1 MSTISAISGSATVT
15 PSSFSSLPSTLAD
28 ILDGIDPTTATE
40 SDLEGIRNAIQE
52 AGIRPGP
59 ALGKALS
66 EAGFDPEAIRTAG
79 SGELGAPPPPP
90 PPPSAQMFDA
100 LKDILQDYEGQELT
114 EEDIRSIQE
123 SLRESMSAGRLLNTY
138 A

>member
-15 PSSFSSLPSTLAD
+15 PPSTTSLQSTLHG
-28 ILDGIDPTTATE
+28 ILDGIDPSTATE
-40 SDLEGIRNAIQE
+40 ADLEGIREAIQE

-59 ALGKALS
+59 ALGNALV

-90 PPPSAQMFDA
+90 PPSADLFDA
-100 LKDILQDYEGQELT
+100 LEDILAAFEGEQLSAD
-114 EEDIRSIQE
+114 DIASIQE
-123 SLRESMSAGRLLNTY
+123 DLRQSMTGGRLLNTY